1 MQDNRIASSLG
12 YALVRAFRAVNRATN
27 RAVRPLGMSA
37 EQAHILLVLW
47 FEGPLKIGELQRMLT
62 LSSSTLTGA
71 IDRMEKAGL
80 VKRVPDPDDGRAWR
94 VEPSPIDSRSR
105 RNLEKVLGEMEEACF
120 AGLTGT
126 ERKQLFNLLQKVSS
140 GVGE

>member
-1 MQDNRIASSLG
+1 MQDNRLKRSLG
-12 YALVRAFRAVNRATN
+12 YALVRAFRVVNRATN

-47 FEGPLKIGELQRMLT
+47 FEGPLKIGELQKMLT

-80 VKRVPDPDDGRAWR
+80 VRRTPDPEDGRAWII
-94 VEPSPIDSRSR
+94 EPGAIDNKTR
-105 RNLEKVLGEMEEACF
+105 RQMESVLGEMEEQCF
-120 AGLTGT
+120 APLSAA
-126 ERKQLFNLLQKVSS
+126 EKKQLFQLLEKITL
-140 GVGE
+140 E

>member
-1 MQDNRIASSLG
+1 MQDNRLARSLG
-12 YALVRAFRAVNRATN
+12 YALVRAFRVVNRATN

-47 FEGPLKIGELQRMLT
+47 FEGPMKIGELQRMLT

-80 VKRVPDPDDGRAWR
+80 VRRTPDPEDGRAWR
-94 VEPSPIDSRSR
+94 IEPGAIESKTR
-105 RNLEKVLGEMEEACF
+105 RQMESVLTEMEEQCF
-120 AGLTGT
+120 APLSAT
-126 ERKQLFNLLQKVSS
+126 EKKQLFQLLEKITL
-140 GVGE
+140 E

>member
-120 AGLTGT
+120 AGLTAS
-126 ERKQLFNLLQKVSS
+126 ERKQLFNLLEKVSS

>member
-1 MQDNRIASSLG
+1 MQDNRLASSLG

-27 RAVRPLGMSA
+27 RAVRPLGMSS

-80 VKRVPDPDDGRAWR
+80 VKRVPDPEDGRAWR
-94 VEPSPIDSRSR
+94 VEPAPIDSKSR

-120 AGLTGT
+120 SSLSAS
-126 ERKQLFNLLQKVSS
+126 ERKQLFNLLQRVSS
-140 GVGE
+140 SAAE